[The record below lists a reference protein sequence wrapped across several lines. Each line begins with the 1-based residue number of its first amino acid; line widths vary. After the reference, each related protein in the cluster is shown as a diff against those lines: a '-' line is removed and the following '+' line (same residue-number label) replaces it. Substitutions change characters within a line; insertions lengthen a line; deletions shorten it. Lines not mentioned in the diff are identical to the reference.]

1 MRQPTKRRH
10 AEERSRVGAIPPR
23 HAQQTNEHLRRASS
37 DPCGAKQ
44 RSPNAQGK
52 VEGWLGM
59 WGEGGAVTEGGKGRK
74 GARKLCEKG
83 VGNIPPKHAS
93 GFVGPLWKQPTKRR
107 RTRQG
112 RGGSGYVGNGR
123 CGEKGGGER
132 VRGKRAGI
140 VGKAGRREERGKG
153 DVRSP
158 ASGRHARTPDR
169 KAPAPVPETMAW
181 PEAPGSHD
189 HPPPWES
196 RVPEPEF
203 RKNDGSGFRKNG
215 LVQFRKNPKR
225 GSGKTGPR
233 AVPEKWPSSGKG
245 VSSLTIHT
253 LVAAQ
258 FNLKIA

>member
-123 CGEKGGGER
+123 CGERGGGESGGR
-132 VRGKRAGI
+132 KKCGESERELW
-140 VGKAGRREERGKG
+140 GRRGEGRSEERGMSG
-153 DVRSP
+153 VRHPGAMPGLRTGRPQPRSQRP
-158 ASGRHARTPDR
+158 WPGPKPREVTTTRPLGNPEFPNPSSGKMTDPGSGKMGSSSSGKIRNA
-169 KAPAPVPETMAW
+169 VPEKRD
-181 PEAPGSHD
+181 PEQ
-189 HPPPWES
+189 
-196 RVPEPEF
+196 
-203 RKNDGSGFRKNG
+203 FRKNG
-215 LVQFRKNPKR
+215 P
-225 GSGKTGPR
+225 
-233 AVPEKWPSSGKG
+233 VPEKEFPRGGEGVGKPS
-245 VSSLTIHT
+245 
-253 LVAAQ
+253 
-258 FNLKIA
+258 

>member
-1 MRQPTKRRH
+1 M
-10 AEERSRVGAIPPR
+10 
-23 HAQQTNEHLRRASS
+23 
-37 DPCGAKQ
+37 
-44 RSPNAQGK
+44 
-52 VEGWLGM
+52 
-59 WGEGGAVTEGGKGRK
+59 
-74 GARKLCEKG
+74 
-83 VGNIPPKHAS
+83 
-93 GFVGPLWKQPTKRR
+93 
-107 RTRQG
+107 
-112 RGGSGYVGNGR
+112 
-123 CGEKGGGER
+123 
-132 VRGKRAGI
+132 RGKRAGI

-245 VSSLTIHT
+245 VSPPQDPPGPPQEGPKGLPGPPRTPPKDSPRPPGASREAPRSPPGRPREPLGSPPGLSGLPRSTQDHPQAPSGPPETPKLLISGIRNGN
-253 LVAAQ
+253 
-258 FNLKIA
+258 F

>member
-1 MRQPTKRRH
+1 MKK
-10 AEERSRVGAIPPR
+10 EWGIFPPN
-23 HAQQTNEHLRRASS
+23 TPRASS
-37 DPCGAKQ
+37 GPCGSNQ
-44 RSPNAQGK
+44 RSADAQGK
-52 VEGWLGM
+52 VEGEVGTWGM
-59 WGEGGAVTEGGKGRK
+59 GGAGKRVGKG
-74 GARKLCEKG
+74 
-83 VGNIPPKHAS
+83 
-93 GFVGPLWKQPTKRR
+93 GP
-107 RTRQG
+107 
-112 RGGSGYVGNGR
+112 
-123 CGEKGGGER
+123 ER

-245 VSSLTIHT
+245 VSSI
-253 LVAAQ
+253 
-258 FNLKIA
+258 KSPR

>member
-107 RTRQG
+107 RTRQV

-132 VRGKRAGI
+132 GGSGKGA
-140 VGKAGRREERGKG
+140 GKASGNCGEGGKKG
-153 DVRSP
+153 GAKKGGCQESGIRAPCPDSGPEGPSPGPRDHGLARSP
-158 ASGRHARTPDR
+158 GKSRP
-169 KAPAPVPETMAW
+169 PAPLGIQSSRT
-181 PEAPGSHD
+181 
-189 HPPPWES
+189 
-196 RVPEPEF
+196 RVPE
-203 RKNDGSGFRKNG
+203 K
-215 LVQFRKNPKR
+215 
-225 GSGKTGPR
+225 
-233 AVPEKWPSSGKG
+233 
-245 VSSLTIHT
+245 
-253 LVAAQ
+253 
-258 FNLKIA
+258 